1 MGEEGGRRMG
11 AHENRGQ
18 EMGGVMAGNG
28 TPKRPGSGERKRE
41 SEWEIQNTFIIE
53 IINNINPQKN
63 PIFCL
68 NG

>member
-28 TPKRPGSGERKRE
+28 TPKRTGSRRVQERERE
-41 SEWEIQNTFIIE
+41 RVSERFKTHS
-53 IINNINPQKN
+53 
-63 PIFCL
+63 L
-68 NG
+68 